1 MPRVID
7 ADTHIIE
14 SEVIWDY
21 FDEDL
26 CAKKP
31 TLVPFMD
38 PDLGGRL
45 RTLWVIDGHLVP
57 KPHGRGGQALRT
69 PPLTAEECA
78 DPDWTVRALTDL
90 DTRLREATA
99 MGVDVQV
106 VYPTIFIAYLTDD
119 VALEVALC
127 RAYNRFMADAFSR
140 GQGRLRWVVV
150 PPLRDLDKTIE
161 ELHYGKEHGAV
172 GVMFRGVE
180 KDRSLADPYFF
191 PVYREASQLDMPV
204 CVHTGPGSPA
214 MTELFDDHL
223 SNVFPQ
229 VRLLPVMAFQ
239 DLLFKKVPDKF
250 PDLRIGFIE
259 AAASWVPYLFHYLN
273 RRMKTGRQAWGPH
286 TFRDNRLFVACESDE
301 DLPYLLTCIGE
312 DNMISGSDYGHTD
325 QSADLQ
331 LIQTMRARAD
341 VAPNVMDKILC
352 HNPARFYGI

>member
-1 MPRVID
+1 MSKVID

-14 SEVIWDY
+14 TEAIWDY
-21 FDEDL
+21 FDEEL
-26 CAKKP
+26 CSRKP
-31 TLVPFMD
+31 TLVRFSD
-38 PDLGGRL
+38 PELGGRE

-69 PPLTAEECA
+69 PPIDAEEAA
-78 DPDWTVRALTDL
+78 DPDWQVRAMSDV

-119 VALEVALC
+119 VALEVGLC
-127 RAYNRFMADAFSR
+127 RAYNRFMADTCGKDAE
-140 GQGRLRWVVV
+140 RLRWVIV

-161 ELHYGKEHGAV
+161 ELHFGKQHGAV

-191 PVYREASQLDMPV
+191 PVYEEASKLGLPV
-204 CVHTGPGSPA
+204 CVHTGPGSPV
-214 MTELFDDHL
+214 MTELFDDHF

-250 PDLRIGFIE
+250 PDLRIGFVE

-273 RRMKTGRQAWGPH
+273 RRMKTGRDYWGPH
-286 TFRDNRLFVACESDE
+286 TFRDNRMYVACESDE

-325 QSADLQ
+325 QSADMG
-331 LIQTMRARAD
+331 LIQTLRARTD
-341 VAPNVMDKILC
+341 VSPQVLDKILC
-352 HNPARFYGI
+352 TNPARFYGI